1 MELAHYGHKSYGHK
15 VCHPHDLLDFINFF
29 AEVIKQCH
37 GCKVNAVILKQ
48 TVFFCFV
55 FYCGPFLPK
64 AKSKFVLNVSHDC
77 RALQA
82 LVNADWLPSAQHA
95 VI

>member
-1 MELAHYGHKSYGHK
+1 MVISHMVIKYVTHTSYLI
-15 VCHPHDLLDFINFF
+15 LLIFF

-37 GCKVNAVILKQ
+37 DYKVNAVILKQ
-48 TVFFCFV
+48 TVFCF

-82 LVNADWLPSAQHA
+82 LVNAGWLPSA
-95 VI
+95 